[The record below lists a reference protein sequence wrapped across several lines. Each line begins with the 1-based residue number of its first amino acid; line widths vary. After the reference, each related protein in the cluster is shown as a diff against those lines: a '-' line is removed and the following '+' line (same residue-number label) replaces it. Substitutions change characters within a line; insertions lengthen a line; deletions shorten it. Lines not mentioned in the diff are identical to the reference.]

1 MLAWLAATTLQAIDV
16 TRITCETAERPLALS
31 ASTPRFGWQLEGE
44 AGTMQSAY
52 AVEVYTR
59 QGDSR
64 TVVWESG
71 KTASDQSQWVPYG
84 GTSLRPMERYFWR
97 VRVWDEQDRPSA
109 WSREGEFRLA
119 PRADFFDARWIGAIT
134 NQDAC
139 FPEGRIYEGAR
150 LKKAKAAWDAVDS
163 LAWRSI
169 CLRKDFTASRRVAS
183 ATAYVCGLGHYELT
197 LNGTKVG
204 DGEFT
209 PLISDY
215 DKTVYYNTYD
225 VTDLVKPGANAA
237 GVLLGNG
244 FYNVM
249 GGGRYRKLQV
259 AFGAPTLLFQLVIDY
274 ADGTREVVKSGA
286 DWKYA
291 LSPITFN
298 TLYGGEDYDARLEQP
313 GWDCPGF
320 DDTAWKPVV
329 LQEAPRGALCPQQ
342 APPVKIMERYDVQ
355 RTHKLTP
362 AEVDSACVST
372 KRTVDPSALMFDMG
386 QNLAGFPEIT
396 VQGKRGQ
403 QVTIL
408 VGEALTPEHAVNQ
421 RQTGRQYYYTYTLK
435 GDGVETWHPR
445 FTYYG
450 FRYIQVEGAVMKGQK
465 NPRKLPVIRKIQSCF
480 VYNSAPQTGHFEC
493 SNPIFT
499 AAHRLIDRAVRSNM
513 QGVFTDC
520 PHREKLGWLEQAH
533 LMQFS
538 VQYRYNMARMYGK
551 IMADMRASQT
561 AEGMIP
567 DIAPEYVEFE
577 GGFRDTPE
585 WGSAFI
591 ISPWYVYQW
600 YGDSRLVEKYYPAM
614 QEYLRYL
621 QSQAKDNIV
630 AYGLGDWFDI
640 GPGSPGFS
648 QLTSNGVTATAIYYY
663 DVCLMEKM
671 AGLLGRDDDEARY
684 AALAAQIK
692 ESFNAAFW
700 DPETKTYDRNSQTAN
715 AIALF
720 MGLTTPENHNQVF
733 ENLVAD
739 IRGRG
744 NALTAGDVGYRY
756 VLRALEENG
765 ASDIIYDMNSKYDTP
780 GYGWQLAH
788 GATAL
793 TESWQAYG
801 FVSNNHFMLGH
812 LMEWLFSGLGGIR
825 QSEESVAFRHVVVK
839 PSLVGDV
846 RFART
851 SYESPYGTVV
861 SDWKDAPDTY
871 TIKVEV
877 PANSF
882 ATVHLPTSDAG
893 RVTESGVELEGN
905 YSYVA
910 ADGGGIA
917 VGIGSGIYRFEV
929 RK

>member
-1 MLAWLAATTLQAIDV
+1 MKSFLNLLLLSLLIPAAAFGENYFSVFNLKCEQADNPLGVETLV
-16 TRITCETAERPLALS
+16 
-31 ASTPRFGWQLEGE
+31 PRFSWQIRSDRRNFV
-44 AGTMQSAY
+44 QSSYEILVADDP
-52 AVEVYTR
+52 
-59 QGDSR
+59 GLLSR
-64 TVVWESG
+64 NKGSIWDSG
-71 KTASDQSQWVPYG
+71 KVGSDRSVLVPFG
-84 GTSLRPMERYFWR
+84 GEGLKSGTTYYWK
-97 VRVWDEQDRPSA
+97 VRIFDGEGNPSA
-109 WSREGEFRLA
+109 WSAVKSFTMGLLSERDWAG
-119 PRADFFDARWIGAIT
+119 
-134 NQDAC
+134 
-139 FPEGRIYEGAR
+139 
-150 LKKAKAAWDAVDS
+150 AAWIS
-163 LAWRSI
+163 LDGD
-169 CLRKDFTASRRVAS
+169 RKDEIVTPGLHGSGEVDKRYDRSLRIGMYRLPQFRKEFVVDKPVRRAV
-183 ATAYVCGLGHYELT
+183 AYVSGLGHFDMF
-197 LNGTKVG
+197 LNGEKVG
-204 DGEFT
+204 DHFLDPGWT
-209 PLISDY
+209 KY
-215 DKTVYYNTYD
+215 DKHALYVPLD
-225 VTDLVKPGANAA
+225 VTEYLRAGENAV
-237 GVLLGNG
+237 GVMLGNG
-244 FYNVM
+244 FFNIPRE
-249 GGGRYRKLQV
+249 RYFKLL
-259 AFGAPTLLFQLVIDY
+259 ASYGAPRLIMNIRVEY
-274 ADGTREVVKSGA
+274 SDGEVANIVTDGS
-286 DWKYA
+286 WKA
-291 LSPITFN
+291 AESPIAYSSI
-298 TLYGGEDYDARLEQP
+298 YGGEDYDANSEQP
-313 GWDCPGF
+313 GWTAAGF
-320 DDTAWKPVV
+320 DDSAWQEPLV
-329 LQEAPRGALCPQQ
+329 LEWKTGLVAQSALPLTVRDTIPAVRIFKNAKGRWVYDLGQNFSGVIRLSIKSGDRRH
-342 APPVKIMERYDVQ
+342 VKLY
-355 RTHKLTP
+355 P
-362 AEVDSACVST
+362 AELLNPDST
-372 KRTVDPSALMFDMG
+372 INQSASGGPYWFGYTTDG
-386 QNLAGFPEIT
+386 
-396 VQGKRGQ
+396 RGYAEWQ
-403 QVTIL
+403 PQ
-408 VGEALTPEHAVNQ
+408 
-421 RQTGRQYYYTYTLK
+421 
-435 GDGVETWHPR
+435 

-450 FRYIQVEGAVMKGQK
+450 FRYVEVEGAVPAGAENAAGEPEIVALKG
-465 NPRKLPVIRKIQSCF
+465 LHTC
-480 VYNSAPQTGHFEC
+480 NSADEAGTFLC
-493 SNPIFT
+493 SNQLFNRT
-499 AAHRLIDRAVRSNM
+499 YELIDWAIRSNFAS
-513 QGVFTDC
+513 VLTDC

-917 VGIGSGIYRFEV
+917 VRIGSGIYRFEV

>member
-1 MLAWLAATTLQAIDV
+1 ML
-16 TRITCETAERPLALS
+16 
-31 ASTPRFGWQLEGE
+31 
-44 AGTMQSAY
+44 
-52 AVEVYTR
+52 
-59 QGDSR
+59 
-64 TVVWESG
+64 
-71 KTASDQSQWVPYG
+71 
-84 GTSLRPMERYFWR
+84 
-97 VRVWDEQDRPSA
+97 
-109 WSREGEFRLA
+109 
-119 PRADFFDARWIGAIT
+119 
-134 NQDAC
+134 
-139 FPEGRIYEGAR
+139 
-150 LKKAKAAWDAVDS
+150 
-163 LAWRSI
+163 
-169 CLRKDFTASRRVAS
+169 
-183 ATAYVCGLGHYELT
+183 
-197 LNGTKVG
+197 
-204 DGEFT
+204 
-209 PLISDY
+209 
-215 DKTVYYNTYD
+215 
-225 VTDLVKPGANAA
+225 
-237 GVLLGNG
+237 
-244 FYNVM
+244 
-249 GGGRYRKLQV
+249 
-259 AFGAPTLLFQLVIDY
+259 
-274 ADGTREVVKSGA
+274 
-286 DWKYA
+286 
-291 LSPITFN
+291 
-298 TLYGGEDYDARLEQP
+298 
-313 GWDCPGF
+313 
-320 DDTAWKPVV
+320 
-329 LQEAPRGALCPQQ
+329 
-342 APPVKIMERYDVQ
+342 
-355 RTHKLTP
+355 
-362 AEVDSACVST
+362 
-372 KRTVDPSALMFDMG
+372 
-386 QNLAGFPEIT
+386 
-396 VQGKRGQ
+396 
-403 QVTIL
+403 
-408 VGEALTPEHAVNQ
+408 
-421 RQTGRQYYYTYTLK
+421 
-435 GDGVETWHPR
+435 
-445 FTYYG
+445 
-450 FRYIQVEGAVMKGQK
+450 
-465 NPRKLPVIRKIQSCF
+465 
-480 VYNSAPQTGHFEC
+480 
-493 SNPIFT
+493 
-499 AAHRLIDRAVRSNM
+499 
-513 QGVFTDC
+513 TDC

-715 AIALF
+715 AITLF

>member
-134 NQDAC
+134 NQDAR

-320 DDTAWKPVV
+320 DDAAWNPVV
-329 LQEAPRGALCPQQ
+329 LQEAPRGALRPQQ

-421 RQTGRQYYYTYTLK
+421 RHTGRQYYYTYTLK

-520 PHREKLGWLEQAH
+520 PHREKLGWLEEVH
-533 LMQFS
+533 LNGPGLLYNYDLTTFGRKVIRDVADSQQPDGM
-538 VQYRYNMARMYGK
+538 VPTTAPRYV
-551 IMADMRASQT
+551 I
-561 AEGMIP
+561 
-567 DIAPEYVEFE
+567 FE
-577 GGFRDTPE
+577 GPGMDPFADSPE
-585 WGSAFI
+585 WASTLILFPFMYYEA
-591 ISPWYVYQW
+591 
-600 YGDSRLVEKYYPAM
+600 YGDDSLIREYYPCM
-614 QEYLRYL
+614 RRYVDYLTSR
-621 QSQAKDNIV
+621 ADGHIV
-630 AYGLGDWFDI
+630 DFGLGDWYDYDGI
-640 GPGSPGFS
+640 HKAGFS
-648 QLTSNGVTATAIYYY
+648 RNTSIAIVATAHYYMDLCKLVEAARMVGNAY
-663 DVCLMEKM
+663 D
-671 AGLLGRDDDEARY
+671 AATYG
-684 AALAAQIK
+684 ALADEVKQA
-692 ESFNAAFW
+692 FNARFFHA
-700 DPETKTYDRNSQTAN
+700 DTNQYDTGSQCAN
-715 AIALF
+715 ALALF
-720 MGLTTPENHNQVF
+720 MDVVPADRRQAVLDNLVKDIRARGTRLTT
-733 ENLVAD
+733 
-739 IRGRG
+739 
-744 NALTAGDVGYRY
+744 GDVGNRY
-756 VLRALEENG
+756 LFRVLADNGLNDLMYAMHNHEE
-765 ASDIIYDMNSKYDTP
+765 AP
-780 GYGWQLAH
+780 GYGFQLKF
-788 GATAL
+788 GATTL
-793 TESWQAYG
+793 TEQWDPRQGSSW
-801 FVSNNHFMLGH
+801 NHFMMGQIEEWFYRSLAGILPASDKPGCQH
-812 LMEWLFSGLGGIR
+812 LIIR
-825 QSEESVAFRHVVVK
+825 PQA
-839 PSLVGDV
+839 VGDLKEV
-846 RFART
+846 KASCHTLYGEVSVEWTRKGGNFSLRVSVPVNCTADVYLPGDTTPRT
-851 SYESPYGTVV
+851 VKSGTHTLT
-861 SDWKDAPDTY
+861 KA
-871 TIKVEV
+871 I
-877 PANSF
+877 
-882 ATVHLPTSDAG
+882 
-893 RVTESGVELEGN
+893 
-905 YSYVA
+905 
-910 ADGGGIA
+910 
-917 VGIGSGIYRFEV
+917 
-929 RK
+929 